1 MDSFSTTDKNTE
13 HTMRTERDSLGEV
26 KVPQQAWYGAQTQRA
41 VDNFTLGG
49 GPLPP
54 ALIAAIVQIKRA
66 AAQANHQCGVLDQ
79 TRSEAIQNA
88 SNTLLKEPHLEQFP
102 VDIYQTGSGT
112 SSNMNVNEVISQLCA
127 QANCEVHPNDHVN
140 GSQSSNDVFPSSI
153 RIACATLIT
162 HQLLPALQ
170 QLHTTVNRRASELA
184 EVVKTGRTH
193 LMDAMPVTFGQVLSG
208 WASQIAANRQRLT
221 AALND
226 ISQLPQG
233 GTAVGTG
240 INTPTNFATTF
251 ARCLSENTGIAFTPT
266 EQPFSKIG
274 AQDDLAALS
283 GTLKTIAVT
292 TLKIS
297 NDLRWMNSGP
307 LAGLG
312 EISLPAL
319 QPGSSIMPGKVNP
332 VIPEATAMAA
342 TQVMGLD
349 TATTNACSAG
359 NFELNVMLPLIGN
372 NLITATQLMAR
383 SATSLAEKAIANF
396 VVNRDNIQQ
405 PLAKNPILVTAL
417 NATIGYNKA
426 AEIAKKA
433 YHEHRDIIDVAAEQ
447 THLSREELERLL
459 DPKRLTQP

>member
-1 MDSFSTTDKNTE
+1 MDSFSTTGKNAE
-13 HTMRTERDSLGEV
+13 QAVRTESDSLGEV
-26 KVPQQAWYGAQTQRA
+26 QVPQRALYGAQTQRA
-41 VDNFTLGG
+41 VNNFTLGG

-54 ALIAAIVQIKRA
+54 PLIAAIVQIKRA
-66 AAQANHQCGVLDQ
+66 AAKANRQCGVLDH
-79 TRSEAIQNA
+79 TRSNAIQSA
-88 SNTLLKEPHLEQFP
+88 SNTLLKEPHLEHFP

-127 QANCEVHPNDHVN
+127 RANTEVHPNDHVN
-140 GSQSSNDVFPSSI
+140 CSQSSNDVFPSSI

-170 QLHTTVNRRASELA
+170 QLHTTINQRAGELA

-208 WASQIAANRQRLT
+208 WASQIAANHERLT

-240 INTPTNFATTF
+240 INTPANFAATF

-283 GTLKTIAVT
+283 GDLKTLAVT
-292 TLKIS
+292 ILKIS

-349 TATTNACSAG
+349 TAIASACSAG

-372 NLITATQLMAR
+372 NLITAIELMAH
-383 SATSLAEKAIANF
+383 SATSLADKAIAGF

-433 YHEHRDIIDVAAEQ
+433 YREQRNIIDVAAED
-447 THLSREELERLL
+447 TRLSRAELERLL